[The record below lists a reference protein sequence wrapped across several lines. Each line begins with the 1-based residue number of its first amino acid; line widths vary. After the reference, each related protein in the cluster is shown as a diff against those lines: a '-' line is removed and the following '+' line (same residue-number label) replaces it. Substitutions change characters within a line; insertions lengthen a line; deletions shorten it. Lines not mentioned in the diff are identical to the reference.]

1 MSTYYTVITDVGQ
14 AKLANATALGETV
27 ELTALAVGDGGGAT
41 PVPDSEA
48 EALVN
53 QQRSAAINQVSVDP
67 DNPNYIIC
75 EQVIPE
81 DVGGWWIREVGIF
94 DADGDLIAYGNFPET
109 YKPQLEEGSGRT
121 QTIRIVIMVSDTAAI
136 TLKIDPSIV
145 LATREYADT
154 VVADHAASRNHP
166 AATTSAQGM
175 VEMAT
180 SQEHLNGTRSDRATH
195 PAGVKAAVESRF
207 SITTHKLVVIDGVL
221 AMEEL

>member
-67 DNPNYIIC
+67 DNPKYIIC

-121 QTIRIVIMVSDTAAI
+121 QTIRVVIMVSDTAAI

-180 SQEHLNGTRSDRATH
+180 TQEHLNGTRSDRATH